1 MVTFFFCFAFIFACS
16 RSCKPTLRRRF
27 PAQISFPALLIIRP
41 RFVCVCLYIY
51 EQMCVCYRA
60 GVATEQ
66 HKYTV
71 ASVAVSTL
79 GHMYISRYIYI
90 YFFLIVTLMFL
101 FMRDLL
107 RSGDKCGAFCPADAE
122 CTRNNSATLNM
133 VLGASSPDVNA
144 KCNNMPSRQDPNP
157 HTQTHY
163 YFCRYKFCK

>member
-1 MVTFFFCFAFIFACS
+1 
-16 RSCKPTLRRRF
+16 
-27 PAQISFPALLIIRP
+27 
-41 RFVCVCLYIY
+41 
-51 EQMCVCYRA
+51 MCVCYRA

-163 YFCRYKFCK
+163 YFCRYKFCKWFCSTYFCFPDSASARSYRALRLKINRIKR